1 MNAKRQESEMTIRN
15 TKSLREALKVY
26 FIMGSPNCK
35 DNPVQVLKEGIEGGI
50 TLFQFREKGTGALT
64 GDRKVELAKELQQ
77 ICRENQIPF
86 IINDDIQL
94 AIALNADG
102 VHIGQEDDHIE
113 EVRKQIG
120 DRILGVSVHTYE
132 EAMAAMEG
140 GADYFGIGPV
150 FPTKTKE
157 DAKPSNGTKL
167 IEELRERG
175 ITLPI
180 VGIGGITAE
189 NARTVIQAGA
199 DGVSVITAISHA
211 SSVTEA
217 AKALRKRVY

>member
-1 MNAKRQESEMTIRN
+1 VTSMNIRN
-15 TKSLREALKVY
+15 SDSIKEALKVY

-35 DNPVQVLKEGIEGGI
+35 DHPVSVLQEAIEGGI

-64 GDRKVELAKELQQ
+64 GHAKVELAKELQQ
-77 ICRENQIPF
+77 LCRKHQIPF
-86 IINDDIQL
+86 MVNDDINL
-94 AIALNADG
+94 AIELNADG
-102 VHIGQEDDHIE
+102 VHIGQEDAPAA
-113 EVRKQIG
+113 EVRKKIG
-120 DRILGVSVHTYE
+120 DDKIIGVSVHSYD
-132 EAMAAMEG
+132 EAMNALEG

-167 IEELRERG
+167 IEELRDRG
-175 ITLPI
+175 ISIPI

-189 NARTVIQAGA
+189 NAGSVIQAGA

-211 SSVTEA
+211 ASVTEA
-217 AKALRKRVY
+217 SNALRKSVFDSL